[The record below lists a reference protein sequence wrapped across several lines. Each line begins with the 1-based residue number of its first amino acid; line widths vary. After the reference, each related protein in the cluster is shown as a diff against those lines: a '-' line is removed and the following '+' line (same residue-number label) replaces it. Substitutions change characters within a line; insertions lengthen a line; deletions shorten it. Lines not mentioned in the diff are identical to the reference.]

1 MIPERVTVPAGRG
14 VAGEARGTRS
24 ATDEREEPG
33 VRNPSVTTTGSP
45 APVGPTRRR
54 AWIGGAV
61 ALVVLAVLA
70 VVTLT
75 GGPSPTGGGA
85 GRTSAAPQAQT
96 RADVPRRVAD
106 DPLALGR
113 VDAPV
118 VLAEWGDF
126 QCPFCR
132 LYSTRTEP
140 ALLRQYV
147 DSGQVRVEWHDFAYL
162 GPESVLAARAAR
174 AAGEQGRFWDFHTAL
189 YADQPAENRGLVTDA
204 SLAATATR
212 LGLDVDRFRR
222 DYADPA
228 IAAAVAADQDE
239 GARLGVGG
247 VPSFVVG
254 DRLIFG
260 AQPLSTFQQ
269 ALDAALAGAR

>member
-1 MIPERVTVPAGRG
+1 VAVAAAWHPG
-14 VAGEARGTRS
+14 VDP
-24 ATDEREEPG
+24 DEREEHG
-33 VRNPSVTTTGSP
+33 VRTPAVTTTDP
-45 APVGPTRRR
+45 ARPTRRR
-54 AWIGGAV
+54 AWIGGAI

-70 VVTLT
+70 VVSLT
-75 GGPSPTGGGA
+75 GGP
-85 GRTSAAPQAQT
+85 AAPSGPGAAPAATPHAQT
-96 RADVPRRVAD
+96 RGEVPRRVAD

-118 VLAEWGDF
+118 VMAEWGDF

-132 LYSTRTEP
+132 LYATRTEP
-140 ALLRQYV
+140 ALLQQYV

-174 AAGEQGRFWDFHTAL
+174 AAGRQGRFWEFHGAL

-204 SLAATATR
+204 SLEATAGR

-222 DYADPA
+222 DAADPA
-228 IAAAVAADQDE
+228 IADAVRADQEE

-254 DRLIFG
+254 DQLIFG
-260 AQPLSTFQQ
+260 AQPLTTFQQ
-269 ALDAALAGAR
+269 ALDAALARTR